1 MAMLKVENLSIKYG
15 SIEAV
20 KNVSF
25 EVNEG
30 EVVTLIGANGA
41 GKTSILRTMKERF
54 LTLEMKFT
62 KHLLERLLQKV
73 WLKCL
78 KDVTSLQD

>member
-15 SIEAV
+15 VEAE
-20 KNVSF
+20 NVSF

-41 GKTSILRTMKERF
+41 GKTSILRTISGLVRPTEGTISYLGNDIHKTPARKSRRF
-54 LTLEMKFT
+54 GSST
-62 KHLLERLLQKV
+62 
-73 WLKCL
+73 
-78 KDVTSLQD
+78 